1 MKQKVLFVLL
11 NGYADWG
18 AFLST
23 ALHVAVIPDG
33 EIKYEV
39 HTVAPTLDT
48 VRPIGGFRTLPDYSF
63 KTMQPWCLSAAT
75 VGILPKRNLS
85 PHW

>member
-39 HTVAPTLDT
+39 HTVAPTLEDRKS
-48 VRPIGGFRTLPDYSF
+48 V
-63 KTMQPWCLSAAT
+63 
-75 VGILPKRNLS
+75 V
-85 PHW
+85 

>member
-33 EIKYEV
+33 EIK
-39 HTVAPTLDT
+39 
-48 VRPIGGFRTLPDYSF
+48 
-63 KTMQPWCLSAAT
+63 
-75 VGILPKRNLS
+75 
-85 PHW
+85 